1 MSQEPW
7 NEEVY
12 QTAAASR
19 KDRLS
24 KGLASTKVFTV
35 LAIIFF
41 IIVIIIGAIA
51 FYLSVG
57 GSKTDSTK
65 EFYNPSNAA
74 VVAESSSA
82 PAEVAT
88 ETETEVTET
97 EETEVIDTVET
108 TETSTSVTEATDGS
122 TITVQAGEGVG
133 ALAARGGISIAELER
148 LNPEKMATG
157 SWLAHPGDT
166 VRIR

>member
-12 QTAAASR
+12 QTTAVSR
-19 KDRLS
+19 KDRLD
-24 KGLASTKVFTV
+24 KGVASTKVFTI
-35 LAIIFF
+35 LSIIFF

-74 VVAESSSA
+74 VVASSTVPSEST
-82 PAEVAT
+82 T
-88 ETETEVTET
+88 ETEATEVTET
-97 EETEVIDTVET
+97 
-108 TETSTSVTEATDGS
+108 TETSSSLTEAADGS

-148 LNPEKMATG
+148 LNPEKMTTG
-157 SWLAHPGDT
+157 SWLAHPGDV

>member
-12 QTAAASR
+12 QTESASR
-19 KDRLS
+19 KDRFS
-24 KGLASTKVFTV
+24 KGLASTTVFTI
-35 LAIIFF
+35 LSLIFF
-41 IIVIIIGAIA
+41 IIVLIIGITA

-65 EFYNPSNAA
+65 EFYNPSTAA
-74 VVAESSSA
+74 VVAESSTSA
-82 PAEVAT
+82 IETVESTQSEEEIVEEST
-88 ETETEVTET
+88 ETTQSSSTL
-97 EETEVIDTVET
+97 VE
-108 TETSTSVTEATDGS
+108 AADGS

-148 LNPEKMATG
+148 LNPEKMVTG
-157 SWLAHPGDT
+157 SWLAHPGDV

>member
-1 MSQEPW
+1 MSQDPW

-12 QTAAASR
+12 QSAPASR
-19 KDRLS
+19 KERFS
-24 KGLASTKVFTV
+24 KGIASTKVFTI

-41 IIVIIIGAIA
+41 TIVLIIGVIA

-65 EFYNPSNAA
+65 EFYSPSTVA
-74 VVAESSSA
+74 VVAESSTVPTETSEST
-82 PAEVAT
+82 EVA
-88 ETETEVTET
+88 ETEVA
-97 EETEVIDTVET
+97 ET
-108 TETSTSVTEATDGS
+108 TETSSSLTESTDGS
-122 TITVQAGEGVG
+122 TLTVQAGEGVG

-157 SWLAHPGDT
+157 SWLAHPGDI

>member
-12 QTAAASR
+12 QTESVSR
-19 KDRLS
+19 KERLQ
-24 KGLASTKVFTV
+24 KGVASTKVFTV

-41 IIVIIIGAIA
+41 IIVLAIGALA
-51 FYLSVG
+51 VYLSIG

-65 EFYNPSNAA
+65 EFYNPSSVA
-74 VVAESSSA
+74 VVAESSTVPSESQEA
-82 PAEVAT
+82 SST
-88 ETETEVTET
+88 EAVET
-97 EETEVIDTVET
+97 EETEP
-108 TETSTSVTEATDGS
+108 SSSVAEATDGS
-122 TITVQAGEGVG
+122 TLTVQAGEGVG

-157 SWLAHPGDT
+157 SWLAHPGDV

>member
-12 QTAAASR
+12 QTESASR
-19 KDRLS
+19 KERLS
-24 KGLASTKVFTV
+24 KGLASTRIFTI

-41 IIVIIIGAIA
+41 IIVILIGALA

-74 VVAESSSA
+74 VIAASSA
-82 PAEVAT
+82 VPSETA
-88 ETETEVTET
+88 TETEVTET
-97 EETEVIDTVET
+97 VETEVTDTAET
-108 TETSTSVTEATDGS
+108 TETSSSLTEATDGS
-122 TITVQAGEGVG
+122 TLTVQAGEGVG
-133 ALAARGGISIAELER
+133 QLAARGGISIAELER

-157 SWLAHPGDT
+157 SWLAHPGDI

>member
-12 QTAAASR
+12 QTAESR

-24 KGLASTKVFTV
+24 KSVASTKVFTV

-57 GSKTDSTK
+57 GSQTDSTK

-74 VVAESSSA
+74 VVAASSTVPSETVTE
-82 PAEVAT
+82 AEAT
-88 ETETEVTET
+88 ETAETEST
-97 EETEVIDTVET
+97 ET
-108 TETSTSVTEATDGS
+108 TETSSSLTEAADGS

-157 SWLAHPGDT
+157 SWLAHPGDV

>member
-12 QTAAASR
+12 QTESASR
-19 KDRLS
+19 KERLS
-24 KGLASTKVFTV
+24 KGVASTKVFTI
-35 LAIIFF
+35 LSIIFF
-41 IIVIIIGAIA
+41 LIVLIIAITA
-51 FYLSVG
+51 VYLSVG

-65 EFYNPSNAA
+65 EFYNPSTAA
-74 VVAESSSA
+74 VVAESSTSA
-82 PAEVAT
+82 VETVESTQSEEEIVEEST
-88 ETETEVTET
+88 ETTQSN
-97 EETEVIDTVET
+97 
-108 TETSTSVTEATDGS
+108 STLVEATDGS

-157 SWLAHPGDT
+157 SWLAHPGDV

>member
-12 QTAAASR
+12 QSASASR
-19 KDRLS
+19 KERFS
-24 KGLASTKVFTV
+24 KGIASTKVFTI

-41 IIVIIIGAIA
+41 IIVIIIGVIA
-51 FYLSVG
+51 LYLSVG

-65 EFYNPSNAA
+65 EFYNPSSVA
-74 VVAESSSA
+74 VVAESSTV
-82 PAEVAT
+82 PT
-88 ETETEVTET
+88 ETAVSTEVTEVEAT
-97 EETEVIDTVET
+97 ET
-108 TETSTSVTEATDGS
+108 TDTSSSLTEATDGS
-122 TITVQAGEGVG
+122 TLTVQAGEGVG
-133 ALAARGGISIAELER
+133 QLAARGGISIAELER

-157 SWLAHPGDT
+157 SWLAHPGDI

>member
-12 QTAAASR
+12 QTDTVSR
-19 KDRLS
+19 KDRFE
-24 KGLASTKVFTV
+24 KNIASTKVFTV

-41 IIVIIIGAIA
+41 LIVLIIGITAV
-51 FYLSVG
+51 YLSVG

-65 EFYNPSNAA
+65 EFYNPSSAA
-74 VVAESSSA
+74 VVAESVASTAEEEASSTV
-82 PAEVAT
+82 EEIVEEYT
-88 ETETEVTET
+88 ETTQSSS
-97 EETEVIDTVET
+97 TVA
-108 TETSTSVTEATDGS
+108 EATDGS

-148 LNPEKMATG
+148 LNPEKMTTG
-157 SWLAHPGDT
+157 SWLAHPGDV

>member
-12 QTAAASR
+12 QTTADSR
-19 KDRLS
+19 KNRLS
-24 KGLASTKVFTV
+24 KSVASTRIFTV

-74 VVAESSSA
+74 VVASSSTV
-82 PAEVAT
+82 PSETTT
-88 ETETEVTET
+88 ETVTTET
-97 EETEVIDTVET
+97 AET
-108 TETSTSVTEATDGS
+108 TETSSSLTEAADGS

-157 SWLAHPGDT
+157 SWLAHPGDV

>member
-12 QTAAASR
+12 HSASVSR
-19 KDRLS
+19 KERLS
-24 KGLASTKVFTV
+24 KGFASTKVFTI

-41 IIVIIIGAIA
+41 TIVIIIGIIA

-65 EFYNPSNAA
+65 EFYNPSTVA
-74 VVAESSSA
+74 VVTESSTV
-82 PAEVAT
+82 P
-88 ETETEVTET
+88 TET
-97 EETEVIDTVET
+97 EETEVTES
-108 TETSTSVTEATDGS
+108 TETSSSLTEATDGS
-122 TITVQAGEGVG
+122 TLTVQAGEGVG

-148 LNPEKMATG
+148 LNPEKMTTG
-157 SWLAHPGDT
+157 SWLAHPGDI